1 MTLLREVLQKLVD
14 GSHRVEEDMV
24 STYYGRHISMSQYVS
39 KQLPEGYLFYDWFL
53 RVIINIYKTDIR
65 DWHRFDG
72 SVLVFLILA
81 FDLII

>member
-53 RVIINIYKTDIR
+53 RVIIKNYKTDIR
-65 DWHRFDG
+65 D
-72 SVLVFLILA
+72 
-81 FDLII
+81 